1 MTDLVTQPESSAMIN
16 IIAKAA
22 IDPNVDV
29 AKLEKLLDMQERIL
43 AKQAEINFNIAM
55 SELQPLLPT
64 IKKTK
69 KGHNYMYAPYEQIDM
84 LIRPLYTKHGFSL
97 SFNSKVQ
104 GESIHYFGTIS
115 HKEGHSR
122 QAEIVLPA
130 DNSGSKNGVQA
141 QGSTIQYAKRYL
153 VGMLLNIVTEDED
166 NDAAYNNERL
176 TESMIAQVEKLIT
189 STNTNKQRFLKV
201 MGYSSTE
208 NILQKDYAK
217 ALKKLEDKKM
227 AGIQ

>member
-1 MTDLVTQPESSAMIN
+1 MTNIIEHKQDSAMID

-22 IDPNVDV
+22 ADPNVDV
-29 AKLEKLLDMQERIL
+29 AKLEKLLDMQERIMT
-43 AKQAEINFNIAM
+43 KQAELNFNAAM
-55 SELQPLLPT
+55 AQLQPLLPT
-64 IKKTK
+64 IKRTK

-84 LIRPLYTKHGFSL
+84 LIRPLYTQYGFSL
-97 SFNSKVQ
+97 SFNSQVV

-166 NDAAYNNERL
+166 NDAAYGNERL
-176 TESMIAQVEKLIT
+176 TENMVAEIEKKIKDT
-189 STNTNKQRFLKV
+189 SSNKDRFLKLV
-201 MGYSSTE
+201 MKVNSIE
-208 NILQKDYAK
+208 HILQSDYGKAIK
-217 ALKKLEDKKM
+217 ALDEKEKR
-227 AGIQ
+227 A